1 MNERIEILKKLK
13 EYFAENN
20 SEWQETCFR
29 AENQNS
35 WFTQEFI
42 NLAVKQIATYY
53 LNEKSIEQVFKKYSF
68 KPEKKIV
75 GIVMAGNIPLVGF
88 HDFLCVFLSGHK
100 MLIKL
105 SSKDAV
111 LFTHVLKKIIEWQ
124 PKLKH
129 EIVLSEMLKN
139 CDAYIATGSNNSSLY
154 FDQYFGKYPN
164 IIRRNRT
171 SVAIIDGTESEEEL
185 QLLANDIF
193 YYFGLGCRNVTKIYV
208 PTNYNF
214 EPLINVLK
222 KFDYLADHQKLKNNF
237 DYNLAIFLLNKN
249 YFMAT
254 ASLLLTE
261 NESFFSPLGV
271 LYYSFYDN
279 DNENDIISTLK
290 DNDSIQVIVS
300 KKHIPFGTAQCPS
313 LFDFADGEDT
323 LKFLAEL

>member
-13 EYFAENN
+13 EYFKENN
-20 SEWQETCFR
+20 QEWQEICFR
-29 AENQNS
+29 AENQNI

-42 NLAVKQIATYY
+42 ALAVQQISDAF
-53 LNEKSIEQVFKKYSF
+53 LNEKAIEQVFEKYSF
-68 KPEKKIV
+68 NSEKKII

-105 SSKDAV
+105 SSKDQI
-111 LFTHVLKKIIEWQ
+111 LFSHIYKKIIEWQ
-124 PKLKH
+124 PDLKH
-129 EIVLSEMLKN
+129 KIVLSEMLKK

-171 SVAIIDGTESEEEL
+171 SVAILDGTETNEEL
-185 QLLANDIF
+185 LKLADDIF

-208 PTNYNF
+208 PKNYNF
-214 EPLINVLK
+214 EPLIQVLK
-222 KFDYLADHQKLKNNF
+222 KYDYLADHQKLKNNF

-261 NESFFSPLGV
+261 NESYFSPLGV
-271 LYYSFYDN
+271 LYYSFY

-290 DNDSIQVIVS
+290 DNDSIQIIIS
-300 KKHIPFGTAQCPS
+300 KKHIPFGTAQSPS

-323 LKFLAEL
+323 LKFLAAL